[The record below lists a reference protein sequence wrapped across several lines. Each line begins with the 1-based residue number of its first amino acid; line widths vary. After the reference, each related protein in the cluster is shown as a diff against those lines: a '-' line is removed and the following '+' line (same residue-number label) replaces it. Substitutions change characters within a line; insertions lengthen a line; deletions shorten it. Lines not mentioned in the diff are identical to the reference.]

1 MGMGYGTPL
10 PHFTVPRSVTCAR
23 PFGSG
28 AFFWPET
35 CYGPDMSYS
44 PEYLRKILRGA
55 KCIACVGLSS
65 DPVRPSYFVGRYLS
79 LRGYRVIPVN
89 PVQAGGMFFGE
100 PIYGDLSEIPDEIT
114 VDMVDIFRRPEFVPE
129 IYQAALTHLPGL
141 RTVWMQIGVT
151 HDETARDA
159 TTRGLDVVQDKCP
172 KMEYQRLFGELRM
185 AGINTGIISS
195 RLHLR

>member
-1 MGMGYGTPL
+1 MGTGFGTPL
-10 PHFTVPRSVTCAR
+10 PHFTVPRSVTGAR
-23 PFGSG
+23 SFGSG
-28 AFFWPET
+28 AFFHPKT
-35 CYGPDMSYS
+35 CYCHPMNYTPD
-44 PEYLRKILRGA
+44 YLRKVLRGA

-65 DPVRPSYFVGRYLS
+65 NPVRPSYFVGRYLS

-89 PVQAGGMFFGE
+89 PVQAGGTFFGE
-100 PIYGDLSEIPDEIT
+100 HIYGDLSEIPSEIQ

-129 IYQAALTHLPGL
+129 IYQAALTHLPAL
-141 RTVWMQIGVT
+141 RTVWMQIVVM
-151 HDETARDA
+151 HPETAQA
-159 TTRGLDVVQDKCP
+159 ASARGLDVVQDKCP

>member
-1 MGMGYGTPL
+1 M
-10 PHFTVPRSVTCAR
+10 
-23 PFGSG
+23 
-28 AFFWPET
+28 
-35 CYGPDMSYS
+35 DYS
-44 PEYLRKILRGA
+44 PDYLRKILRGT

-65 DPVRPSYFVGRYLS
+65 NPVRPSYFVGRYLS

-89 PVQAGGMFFGE
+89 PMQVGGTFFGE
-100 PIYGDLSEIPDEIT
+100 PIYGELSEIPSEIE
-114 VDMVDIFRRPEFVPE
+114 VDMVDIFRRPEFVPD
-129 IYQAALTHLPGL
+129 IYDAAIAHLPKL

-151 HDETARDA
+151 EAEIAQRAADA
-159 TTRGLDVVQDKCP
+159 GLDVVQDKCP